1 MFKKPSKYALC
12 NNLKSAQIGMLSRFR
27 CCAVLRG
34 SNGEFAPVLR
44 APLFVFPG
52 VGFGDR
58 IPPTS
63 KPPSFPDKP
72 RMPVDP
78 LKRSGC
84 PSPMRPFLLLASTLL
99 CLMAGR
105 LCADPLDHWTLA
117 HSRTNHSPGRG
128 AFGHGRFVIS
138 VGGTDGGRSGVWTSE
153 NGKEWRVTF
162 EDALGSLR
170 FSNGMFVGTAS
181 GGRVVSSVDGETWI
195 TRRLPLSGG
204 GTQIAS
210 ALGRF
215 WTIAGESG
223 ALQLLSSSDALV
235 WTISVPINGQLT
247 YGDNGNLVIQGYN
260 PAVQMV
266 STNGVDFVVAESMP
280 LFSSMAR
287 IGNTWVGVEST
298 NPQRNISVST
308 NGTDWVSLRPSPF
321 IEGGEVFVAGE
332 RFVLIQPGAGAKPFF
347 MESADGFKWTDHEVG
362 LRLQLR
368 HLVFGNDAMLSL
380 ALQQLDTPK
389 PGVYTNVL
397 RLHLSRPFTPTLPQP
412 LEASLRPAVVL
423 RSGIVGAGYSIESA
437 TKPEGPWIHATTVF
451 PTNFPFSVM
460 VPDGHGERG
469 FFRSVLRDR

>member
-1 MFKKPSKYALC
+1 
-12 NNLKSAQIGMLSRFR
+12 
-27 CCAVLRG
+27 
-34 SNGEFAPVLR
+34 
-44 APLFVFPG
+44 
-52 VGFGDR
+52 
-58 IPPTS
+58 
-63 KPPSFPDKP
+63 
-72 RMPVDP
+72 
-78 LKRSGC
+78 
-84 PSPMRPFLLLASTLL
+84 MRPILLLASTFL

-105 LCADPLDHWTLA
+105 LCADPLDYWTLA
-117 HSRTNHSPGRG
+117 HSRTNHFPGRG
-128 AFGHGRFVIS
+128 AFGNGRFVIS

-162 EDALGSLR
+162 DDGIGSLL
-170 FSNGMFVGTAS
+170 FANGLFVGTGS
-181 GGRVVSSVDGETWI
+181 GGRVVSSVDGETWV

-204 GTQIAS
+204 GSPIVS

-215 WTIAGESG
+215 WTFAGEGG
-223 ALQLLSSSDALV
+223 ASHLLSSSDALV
-235 WTISVPINGQLT
+235 WTSSGPLGGLLT
-247 YGDNGNLVIQGYN
+247 FGDSENLVIQSGN

-266 STNGVDFVVAESMP
+266 STNGVDFVVAASMP

-287 IGNTWVGVEST
+287 IGNTWVGVEAT

-321 IEGGEVFVAGE
+321 IEGGEVFVAGD

-347 MESADGFKWTDHEVG
+347 MESADGLKWTDHEVG

-368 HLVFGNDAMLSL
+368 HLVFGNDAILSL

-389 PGVYTNVL
+389 PGVYTSVL

-412 LEASLRPAVVL
+412 LEASLRPVVVL
-423 RSGIVGAGYSIESA
+423 RSGIAGAGYAIESA
-437 TKPEGPWIHATTVF
+437 TQPEGPWIHATTVF

-460 VPDGHGERG
+460 VPDGQEERG